1 MRKTCSKCGLEKD
14 FEDFCRR
21 KSSPDGREYRCK
33 PCHNAANREY
43 VKRKYGNS
51 RHYHLKQRFGIGAA
65 EVNEMIETQGGI
77 CPICRKRPAVH
88 VDHDHKTGKVR
99 AILCEM
105 CNGGLG
111 QFRDNPETI
120 RKAIAYLADPPARK
134 VIK

>member
-1 MRKTCSKCGLEKD
+1 MRRCPDCGETKPLDEYHRNK
-14 FEDFCRR
+14 RN
-21 KSSPDGREYRCK
+21 KNGRNTYCK
-33 PCHNAANREY
+33 PCHLRRTREFI
-43 VKRKYGNS
+43 KRKYGNT
-51 RHYHLKQRFGIGAA
+51 RHYHLKQRFGIGAD
-65 EVNEMIETQGGI
+65 EVDQMIKDQGGI
-77 CPICRKRPAVH
+77 CPICQKRPAVH

-120 RKAIAYLADPPARK
+120 RRAIAYLAVPPARK